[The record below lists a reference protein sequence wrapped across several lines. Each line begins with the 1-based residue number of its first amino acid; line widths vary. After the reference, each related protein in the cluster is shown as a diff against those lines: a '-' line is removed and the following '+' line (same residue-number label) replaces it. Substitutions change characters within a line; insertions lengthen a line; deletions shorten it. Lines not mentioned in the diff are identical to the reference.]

1 MTPEQ
6 KNKET
11 KHEKMKEKVEN
22 IQAEKKKCCEEE
34 KCDHK
39 EQTPPEEE
47 KKTVSMTMEEFDAIK
62 LQMAKILNDEKD
74 LEKDFEN
81 YRKRSREEVE
91 KSFLDGQTKALESIL
106 PALDSFKKAK
116 KMISDEKSLEGI
128 NMIEK
133 NIMQALEKLGVKKIK
148 AVGVKFDPNLH
159 NAILSVADGKTK
171 AGVIIDETES
181 GYTLGDKVIK
191 YSQVVVAK

>member
-6 KNKET
+6 NKET

-34 KCDHK
+34 KCDFK
-39 EQTPPEEE
+39 EQTPPEE

-81 YRKRSREEVE
+81 YRKRAREEIE

-116 KMISDEKSLEGI
+116 NMISDEKSLEGI

-148 AVGVKFDPNLH
+148 AVGVKFDPNMH

-171 AGVIIDETES
+171 AGIIIDETES

>member
-11 KHEKMKEKVEN
+11 RHEKMKEKVEN

-34 KCDHK
+34 KCDCK
-39 EQTPPEEE
+39 EQTPPEE

-133 NIMQALEKLGVKKIK
+133 NIMQALEKLGVKKIN

>member
-6 KNKET
+6 NKET
-11 KHEKMKEKVEN
+11 KHDKMKEKVEN
-22 IQAEKKKCCEEE
+22 IQAEKKKCCD
-34 KCDHK
+34 KDCDCK
-39 EQTPPEEE
+39 EPPKEE
-47 KKTVSMTMEEFDAIK
+47 KKTICLSTEEFDAIK

-91 KSFLDGQTKALESIL
+91 KSFVDGQTKALEAIL
-106 PALDSFKKAK
+106 PALDSFKKAT

-128 NMIEK
+128 GMIEK
-133 NIMQALEKLGVKKIK
+133 SILQALEKLGVKKIK
-148 AVGVKFDPNLH
+148 AVGAKFDPNLH

-171 AGVIIDETES
+171 AGIIVEETES

>member
-6 KNKET
+6 NKET

-22 IQAEKKKCCEEE
+22 IQTEKKKRCDEE
-34 KCDHK
+34 KCDCK
-39 EQTPPEEE
+39 EQISPEEE

-91 KSFLDGQTKALESIL
+91 KSFIDGQTKALESIL

-148 AVGVKFDPNLH
+148 AVGVKFDPNMH
-159 NAILSVADGKTK
+159 NAILSVADDKIKT
-171 AGVIIDETES
+171 GFIIDETES

>member
-6 KNKET
+6 NKET

-22 IQAEKKKCCEEE
+22 IQTEKKKRCDEE
-34 KCDHK
+34 KCDCK
-39 EQTPPEEE
+39 EQIPPEEE

-91 KSFLDGQTKALESIL
+91 KSFIDGQTKALESIL

-148 AVGVKFDPNLH
+148 AVGVKFDPNMH
-159 NAILSVADGKTK
+159 NAILSVADDKIKT
-171 AGVIIDETES
+171 GFIIDETES

>member
-6 KNKET
+6 NKET

-22 IQAEKKKCCEEE
+22 IQAEKKKSCEEE
-34 KCDHK
+34 KCDFK
-39 EQTPPEEE
+39 EQTPPEE

-81 YRKRSREEVE
+81 YRKRAREEIE

-116 KMISDEKSLEGI
+116 NMISDEKSLEGI

-148 AVGVKFDPNLH
+148 AVGVKFDPNMH

-171 AGVIIDETES
+171 AGIIIDETES